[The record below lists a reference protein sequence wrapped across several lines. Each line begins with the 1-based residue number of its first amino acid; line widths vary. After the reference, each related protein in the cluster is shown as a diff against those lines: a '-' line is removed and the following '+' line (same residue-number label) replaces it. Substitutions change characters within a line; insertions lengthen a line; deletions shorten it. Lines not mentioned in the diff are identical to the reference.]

1 MSAPT
6 IEKSELEA
14 LQQDFQQSQDAVQY
28 AMKRVDI
35 VYSEGGLSVE
45 DYYSIMEA
53 LQHAEI

>member
-1 MSAPT
+1 MVTAT

-28 AMKRVDI
+28 AMKRVEI
-35 VYSEGGLSVE
+35 VYSEGDLSVE
-45 DYYSIMEA
+45 DYCSIMEA